1 MARPLYPGKDI
12 RVRVVCDPAETAFT
26 AVIQVHKTNDA
37 LMNGAEKPSEGEA
50 YRDLYEMIREE
61 LEKKGL

>member
-12 RVRVVCDPAETAFT
+12 RVRIVCDVDNTAFT

-37 LMNGAEKPSEGEA
+37 LMNGAEKPSECEA
-50 YRDLYEMIREE
+50 YQDLWEMIQEE
-61 LEKKGL
+61 LQKRNL